1 MVQGFERPNR
11 GSSVPPFDPPKPSCT
26 IDGSAPDGLPSRP
39 HRPARPIGIL
49 GVAQEPRHSP
59 EPNIMSSAPFVRIA
73 ELSSH
78 AGQSVVVRAWV
89 THVRSSGKI
98 AFAVLRDGT
107 GICQSVFVKSQVT
120 PEVWARFAELT
131 TETSVEI
138 TGEARAEARAPG
150 GFELGVTELT
160 VVGPSPSDYPIQP
173 KEHGVDFLMDHR
185 HLWLRSPRQQA
196 ILRIRHE
203 IEQAIHDFYYE
214 RGFIRVDTPILTA
227 AIGERSG
234 LFSTEY
240 FDEGTA
246 YLAQTGQLYGEAAAA
261 ALGRIYTFG
270 PTFRAEKSKTRRHL
284 SEFWMIEPEVAFNDS
299 DDNMRLQEDFVAYL
313 VRRCLDRRQ
322 PELKELERDT
332 SKLDKVV
339 TPFVRLDYGDAVS
352 LLQRKGSP
360 VKWGEDLGAEDESLI
375 VEDYDRPVF
384 VMNYPKEAKAFY
396 MKENPADPRTV
407 LCDDLLAPE
416 GYGEIIGGSQREDD
430 HDKLLARIK
439 EEGLPLDAYG
449 WYLDLRKYGT
459 FVHSGFGLGLERTVA
474 WICGLQHIREASLFP
489 RMMYRL
495 KP

>member
-1 MVQGFERPNR
+1 VTDVTDVTDVTVSSSRIIDLPALAGRTASVR
-11 GSSVPPFDPPKPSCT
+11 G
-26 IDGSAPDGLPSRP
+26 
-39 HRPARPIGIL
+39 
-49 GVAQEPRHSP
+49 
-59 EPNIMSSAPFVRIA
+59 
-73 ELSSH
+73 
-78 AGQSVVVRAWV
+78 WV
-89 THVRSSGKI
+89 THLRSSGKV
-98 AFAVLRDGT
+98 AFVVMRDGT
-107 GICQSVFVKSQVT
+107 GTLQAVVVKSAVA
-120 PEVWARFAELT
+120 PEVWERFAHLT
-131 TETSVEI
+131 QETSIEI
-138 TGEARAEARAPG
+138 TGEVRVDARAPG
-150 GFELGVTELT
+150 GVEIGVANLVILGT
-160 VVGPSPSDYPIQP
+160 SPIDYPIQP
-173 KEHGVDFLMDHR
+173 KEHGIDFLMDHR
-185 HLWLRSPRQQA
+185 HFWLRSPRQQA
-196 ILRIRHE
+196 ILRVRHE
-203 IEQAIHDFYYE
+203 IEQAIQDFFYE

-240 FDEGTA
+240 FDEGQA

-299 DDNMRLQEDFVAYL
+299 EDNMRLQEDFVSFL
-313 VRRCLDRRQ
+313 VRRCLDRRKA
-322 PELKELERDT
+322 ELAELERDT
-332 SKLDKVV
+332 SKLERVV
-339 TPFVRLDYGDAVS
+339 PPFVRLDYADAIT
-352 LLQRKGSP
+352 LIQRKGSET
-360 VKWGEDLGAEDESLI
+360 KWGEDLGAEDESLI

-384 VMNYPKEAKAFY
+384 VMNYPKAAKAFY

-474 WICGLQHIREASLFP
+474 WICGTPHIRETSAFP
-489 RMMYRL
+489 RLMNRL
-495 KP
+495 RP